1 MINRMSGDVALH
13 ATFGEGGTKDFLDT
27 CTQELEKSKHIL
39 GKGGAERQKDALR
52 RSIQMIRGVGDYNTA
67 DMKNW
72 NLLSNMIRK
81 HSYANVGG
89 NMTFAQTGEIG
100 SMVAY
105 SGFHSLLSGIP
116 VLVKHWPGAGG
127 ICLMENWR
135 L

>member
-1 MINRMSGDVALH
+1 MV
-13 ATFGEGGTKDFLDT
+13 
-27 CTQELEKSKHIL
+27 Q
-39 GKGGAERQKDALR
+39 RQKDALR

-116 VLVKHWPGAGG
+116 VFGKTLARG
-127 ICLMENWR
+127 WR
-135 L
+135 HMSNGELASIAEAAEKASKGRVYCDQSVAYELLYD